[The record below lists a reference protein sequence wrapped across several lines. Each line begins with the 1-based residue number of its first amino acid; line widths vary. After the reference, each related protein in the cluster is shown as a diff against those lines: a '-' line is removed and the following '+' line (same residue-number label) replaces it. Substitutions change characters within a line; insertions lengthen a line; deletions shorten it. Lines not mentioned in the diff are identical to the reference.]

1 MRTDI
6 QSVTEITKYI
16 KAVVEHDLRLNSVVI
31 RGEISNFKQ
40 YSSGHCYFTLKD
52 AGAALKAVM
61 FRSRAQQLRFTPEN
75 GMKVLA
81 SGAISVYERD
91 GVYQLY
97 TDSLV
102 PEGAGEL
109 SIAFEQLKQR
119 LAAEGLFAEDRKQP
133 LPFFAKTIGVVT
145 SASGAVLRDIYR
157 VAKRRNPAVK
167 LVLYPVQVQG
177 ENSAAQIAEAI
188 VFFNRFYPADLLIV
202 GRGGGS
208 MEDLWSFN
216 EEAVVRAIAESGIPV
231 ISAVGH
237 ETDFTLA
244 DFAADVRAATP
255 SQAAELAVKDAK
267 EWYRYI
273 QALTMQLQLK
283 AGHQIN
289 RKRSRLEQCIK
300 KRVMTM
306 PRTLLA
312 EKKQRLDYLSE
323 RCREL
328 SIRQKNEKRHQLEIL
343 LERLSLLNPV
353 SVLQRG
359 YGIVQKDGR
368 IIKKSSEAVAG
379 DLLEITLQDGS
390 LFTKVIAA
398 GEEPDNGK
406 SKKNCI

>member
-16 KAVVEHDLRLNSVVI
+16 KSVVEQDLCLSSVVI

-52 AGAALKAVM
+52 AGAALKSVM

-97 TDSLV
+97 TDTLL

-109 SIAFEQLKQR
+109 SVAFEQLKKK
-119 LAAEGLFAEDRKQP
+119 LSAEGLFAEDKKYK
-133 LPFFAKTIGVVT
+133 LPFFSKTIGVVT
-145 SASGAVLRDIYR
+145 SVSGAVLRDIYR

-177 ENSAAQIAEAI
+177 ENSASQIAEA
-188 VFFNRFYPADLLIV
+188 VSFFNCFYPVDLLIV
-202 GRGGGS
+202 GRAGGS

-216 EEAVVRAIAESGIPV
+216 EEILVRAIAASKIPV

-244 DFAADVRAATP
+244 DFVADVRAATP
-255 SQAAELAVKDAK
+255 SQAAELAVKDAA
-267 EWYRYI
+267 EWCRYV
-273 QALTMQLQLK
+273 QSLKMQLQ
-283 AGHQIN
+283 ARVDHQMT

-300 KRVMTM
+300 KRVMVM
-306 PRTLLA
+306 PRSLLA
-312 EKKQRLDYLSE
+312 EKKQRLDYLTE
-323 RCREL
+323 RCQEL
-328 SIRQKNEKRHQLEIL
+328 SVHQKNEKKHQLEIL

-353 SVLQRG
+353 SVLRRG
-359 YGIVQKDGR
+359 YGIVQKQGK
-368 IIKKSSEAVAG
+368 IIKSSSEPVAG
-379 DLLEITLQDGS
+379 DLLEITMQDGS
-390 LFTKVIAA
+390 FFSKVVAA